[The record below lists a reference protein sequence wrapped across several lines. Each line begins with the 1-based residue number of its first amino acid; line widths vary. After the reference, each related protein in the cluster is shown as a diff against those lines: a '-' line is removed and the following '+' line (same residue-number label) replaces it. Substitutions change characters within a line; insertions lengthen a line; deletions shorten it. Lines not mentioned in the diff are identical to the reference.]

1 MIKGSYQSTGKQFKE
16 LEKKINETKIAVKY
30 CGLFFD
36 NVKKVP
42 ADQLRSFIG
51 AIILDP
57 TEENLAKLKKLE
69 LEIFETE
76 EQKDAIH
83 VYHPMGTIGI
93 TEIISFMFAP
103 MR

>member
-42 ADQLRSFIG
+42 TG
-51 AIILDP
+51 
-57 TEENLAKLKKLE
+57 K
-69 LEIFETE
+69 
-76 EQKDAIH
+76 
-83 VYHPMGTIGI
+83 
-93 TEIISFMFAP
+93 
-103 MR
+103 